1 MLESG
6 SSGRDSG
13 MSLETVNSN
22 TQRTSLSSG
31 TESICSTSFSRLS
44 FELLPS
50 SSSPESLSIKPHRS
64 SDFAYSA
71 IRKSGLTFR
80 DFHLLRRIG
89 SGDIGTV
96 YLCRLRDSSVNYPDD
111 EDPSF
116 YYAMKVVDKDAV
128 ALKKKSHRAE
138 MERKIIKMLDHPFLP
153 SLYAE
158 FEASHYSCIVME
170 YCSGGDLHSL
180 RHRHHRNRFSLS
192 SARFYA
198 AEVLVALEYL
208 HMLGIIYRDLKPENV
223 LVRSDG
229 HIMLSDFDLSLISH
243 AIPAVESS
251 PDYSIYDPP
260 EVSCTRQH
268 SIPTPFKCLSKG
280 LFRSRKVQTFQ
291 SNRNRLFVAEPVEA
305 RSCSFV
311 GTHEYVSPEVASGN
325 SHGNAVDWWSFGIFI
340 YEMVYGRTPF
350 AGPSNEATLR
360 NIIKKPLCFPTA
372 TPSSALEMHARDL
385 VSGLLNKDPNRRLG
399 SKRGA
404 AEVKMHPF
412 FLGLNL
418 ALIRMVTPPEV
429 PGLRRQKTTPLKNGN
444 RSSSKQYPA
453 SSFDYF

>member
-1 MLESG
+1 
-6 SSGRDSG
+6 
-13 MSLETVNSN
+13 
-22 TQRTSLSSG
+22 
-31 TESICSTSFSRLS
+31 
-44 FELLPS
+44 
-50 SSSPESLSIKPHRS
+50 
-64 SDFAYSA
+64 
-71 IRKSGLTFR
+71 
-80 DFHLLRRIG
+80 
-89 SGDIGTV
+89 
-96 YLCRLRDSSVNYPDD
+96 
-111 EDPSF
+111 
-116 YYAMKVVDKDAV
+116 MKVVDKDAV

-138 MERKIIKMLDHPFLP
+138 MERKILKMLDHPFLP

-158 FEASHYSCIVME
+158 FEASHFSCIVME
-170 YCSGGDLHSL
+170 FCSGGDLHSL

-251 PDYSIYDPP
+251 PDDAP
-260 EVSCTRQH
+260 EVTCTRPR
-268 SIPTPFKCLSKG
+268 SISTPFACLSKQ
-280 LFRSRKVQTFQ
+280 LFRSKKVQSFQ
-291 SNRNRLFVAEPVEA
+291 SNRLFVAEPVEA

-350 AGPSNEATLR
+350 AGPTNEATLR

-385 VSGLLNKDPNRRLG
+385 VSRLLNKDPSCRLG

-404 AEVKMHPF
+404 AEVKSHPF
-412 FLGLNL
+412 FVGLNL
-418 ALIRMVTPPEV
+418 ALIRMVMPPEV
-429 PGLRRQKTTPLKNGN
+429 PGLRRQKTTPLGSGN
-444 RSSSKQYPA
+444 RGSSRQQPA

>member
-31 TESICSTSFSRLS
+31 TESICSTSFSRLF

-50 SSSPESLSIKPHRS
+50 SSSPESFSIKPHRS

-96 YLCRLRDSSVNYPDD
+96 YLCRLRDSSVNYLDD
-111 EDPSF
+111 DDPSF

-153 SLYAE
+153 ILYAE
-158 FEASHYSCIVME
+158 FEASRYSCIVME

-192 SARFYA
+192 SAR
-198 AEVLVALEYL
+198 
-208 HMLGIIYRDLKPENV
+208 
-223 LVRSDG
+223 
-229 HIMLSDFDLSLISH
+229 
-243 AIPAVESS
+243 
-251 PDYSIYDPP
+251 
-260 EVSCTRQH
+260 
-268 SIPTPFKCLSKG
+268 
-280 LFRSRKVQTFQ
+280 
-291 SNRNRLFVAEPVEA
+291 
-305 RSCSFV
+305 
-311 GTHEYVSPEVASGN
+311 
-325 SHGNAVDWWSFGIFI
+325 
-340 YEMVYGRTPF
+340 
-350 AGPSNEATLR
+350 
-360 NIIKKPLCFPTA
+360 
-372 TPSSALEMHARDL
+372 
-385 VSGLLNKDPNRRLG
+385 
-399 SKRGA
+399 
-404 AEVKMHPF
+404 
-412 FLGLNL
+412 
-418 ALIRMVTPPEV
+418 
-429 PGLRRQKTTPLKNGN
+429 
-444 RSSSKQYPA
+444 
-453 SSFDYF
+453 

>member
-6 SSGRDSG
+6 SDRDSG

-22 TQRTSLSSG
+22 TQRTSLSSA

-50 SSSPESLSIKPHRS
+50 SSPETLSIKPHRS

-96 YLCRLRDSSVNYPDD
+96 YLCRLRDSSVNYIND
-111 EDPSF
+111 EDSSF

-128 ALKKKSHRAE
+128 ALKNKSHRAE
-138 MERKIIKMLDHPFLP
+138 IERKILKMLDHPFLP

-158 FEASHYSCIVME
+158 FEASNFSCIVME
-170 YCSGGDLHSL
+170 FCSGGDLHSL
-180 RHRHHRNRFSLS
+180 RHRHPRNRFSLS

-229 HIMLSDFDLSLISH
+229 HIMLSDFDLSLCSH
-243 AIPAVESS
+243 AIPAVELSRDNPPSDVSS
-251 PDYSIYDPP
+251 
-260 EVSCTRQH
+260 SCTRPH
-268 SIPTPFKCLSKG
+268 SIPSPFKCLSKRV
-280 LFRSRKVQTFQ
+280 FRSRKVQTLQ
-291 SNRNRLFVAEPVEA
+291 SNRLFVAEPVEA

-350 AGPSNEATLR
+350 AGPSNEVTLR
-360 NIIKKPLCFPTA
+360 NIIKKPLSFPTA

-385 VSGLLNKDPNRRLG
+385 ISGLLNKDPNRRLG

-404 AEVKMHPF
+404 ADVKMHPF
-412 FLGLNL
+412 FVGLNL

-429 PGLRRQKTTPLKNGN
+429 PGLKRQKTTLFISGKDSNGN
-444 RSSSKQYPA
+444 RSSNRQHPA